1 MFQPAGTSEGS
12 TRQRIKRPKAEAR
25 GRRILRIALLL
36 VVLFFLWTRG
46 KQWHDSAG
54 LWLAGS
60 ITLTLILVMALVVEV
75 SGVQQKWKRMRDEV
89 PKKPL
94 GLDT

>member
-1 MFQPAGTSEGS
+1 MS
-12 TRQRIKRPKAEAR
+12 TRRL
-25 GRRILRIALLL
+25 LRIALAL
-36 VVLFFLWTRG
+36 VALVFLWTRTG
-46 KQWHDSAG
+46 KELHDGVG

-60 ITLTLILVMALVVEV
+60 ITLTVILVMTLVVEV
-75 SGVQQKWKRMRDEV
+75 SGIQQTWKRMRDEV